1 MDFYK
6 INIRLMMICY
16 TYFISLYLWHI
27 MNIKKFFT
35 LGLLFITI
43 PQLFSQFNEVDVEM
57 SRGKQKGLII
67 QLDSLTKDISFQ
79 AITEYLT
86 EKDSRIVPSFSS
98 LDEISFIQIS
108 LPLITSSKCDLYGIF
123 NNESHSFIV
132 CLNSENRFV
141 NSNNAISE
149 YQGFQMFMIEI
160 KKKIDLIIKQ
170 NEINRLKTK
179 IAALEKENNNVITQ
193 IKYLNKDT
201 KSDIK
206 SAEKDQRVAVK
217 TNEQLK
223 DLEKDQEAIRQSIIT
238 KEKELNEFP
247 IDKLNA
253 EINQSNKNIKSNRKK
268 IKSLVKK
275 SNKLHLANV
284 DQIGEIKANDLLLL
298 SNKDDSKLVKKLE
311 KDNAKR
317 QNKIDNNNI
326 KIAANNASISTIQSE
341 IMIDSIRVKKHE
353 KSITDFDVKSRKKEI
368 SKLKNKDSKID
379 KKTESKQN
387 KIDDSQSES
396 ELKRKEAEAAQ
407 LKVIELSK
415 KQLEIQKELD
425 ETKAL
430 LKLLER

>member
-1 MDFYK
+1 
-6 INIRLMMICY
+6 
-16 TYFISLYLWHI
+16 